1 MKKTKTGNI
10 QKMKVDE
17 IFRRL
22 SPTQKL
28 LYTLWPIVLI
38 VLLTFNLVTLISL
51 GDYRMAQTSHDMTL
65 HMQLEF
71 RNYLMPVETL
81 INGLATNLDQMIDD
95 GADYEEFEDYL
106 VTQTDL
112 MTGEF
117 AKDSTG
123 LYGYINGR
131 YVDGA
136 HWIPP
141 EDYVPEERDW
151 YIETIAKGG
160 RVAYVAPYIDAQ
172 SGDSSISVSRMLKD
186 GKSVVALDL
195 KVTSLQGI
203 VDKLMDT
210 VSDDDNDPN
219 ATKYK
224 KSSLGQALAKYIMI
238 LDKDGKVVVHSDRTY
253 GGLSINE
260 IGDEPFKS
268 IGRNVFE
275 RNEYLFT
282 IKYNGNKDSFTVV
295 ELNSDWY
302 AIAAVDYYDT
312 FGGVLNNIVFTVI
325 ISLVVIFLLTY
336 ALFKAAANAMRAE
349 DDRKNTGALAGI
361 YSAVYKIYPH
371 LDFYER
377 LLGTSQ
383 KVNSVVP
390 QKGPNAQ
397 KFFFD
402 SLKITTNGENMD
414 KLREF
419 VDMSTLDVR
428 LKDTSSI
435 TMEYINTQNKWCRE
449 RFVVAERD
457 ENGQLVA
464 VLWVV
469 EEIDAEKRSREELA
483 KYSREMEQAWEDAE
497 EARYEAE
504 KANQAKSHFLAN
516 MSHEIRTPINAVL
529 GLDTMI
535 LRESREE
542 QIRRYALNIQ
552 TAGQSLLS
560 IINDILDLS
569 KIESGKMEI
578 VPVEYDVASL
588 INDVSNMIIPKVEA
602 KELIFDLNI
611 DSSIPCRLFGD
622 DVRIRQILIN
632 LLTNAVKYTPEGT
645 VTLTITGERA
655 EDDAVLTCS
664 VKDTGIGIA
673 QEDLDKLFQEFVR
686 IEEKRNRNIEG
697 TGLGINIVLS
707 LLSLM
712 DSRLEVASEYGK
724 GSEFKFTIKQKIMNA
739 EPIGDL
745 EKRIRERAVEYEHET
760 GFTIPD
766 AEILVVD
773 DNEMNRYVFSSL
785 LKDLECRIDEADSG
799 MKCLELVK
807 ERKYDIIFMDHM
819 MPEMDGV
826 ETFHRL
832 REMTDSPN
840 IDTPVIVLTANAI
853 TGAREQYLAEGFDDF
868 LTKPVVPE
876 KLEKL
881 ISDIIPKERQ
891 KPGRAKPAGEAGG
904 TGETADEL
912 PVVEGVDWD
921 YALLKLKKVELLK
934 NVVSDFRLTA
944 PSEIKALKGMF
955 EKILSNGGDDAYN
968 DYRIRVH
975 AMKNTAAM
983 CGGMQASA
991 LARTLEYAAR
1001 DIDKD
1006 TLVSVMP
1013 VFEREWTQLKERF
1026 DMAFSEA
1033 EAGNGETGGSADGAV
1048 QEEKPAID
1056 RDLFI
1061 QYLDNLNSAMEDI
1074 DTDTA
1079 DAVMEELA
1087 QYGFE
1092 GEEKELLGE
1101 LAVAVKNL
1109 DVDGAAGIIGR
1120 LTGRD

>member
-1 MKKTKTGNI
+1 M
-10 QKMKVDE
+10 
-17 IFRRL
+17 
-22 SPTQKL
+22 
-28 LYTLWPIVLI
+28 
-38 VLLTFNLVTLISL
+38 
-51 GDYRMAQTSHDMTL
+51 
-65 HMQLEF
+65 
-71 RNYLMPVETL
+71 
-81 INGLATNLDQMIDD
+81 
-95 GADYEEFEDYL
+95 
-106 VTQTDL
+106 
-112 MTGEF
+112 
-117 AKDSTG
+117 
-123 LYGYINGR
+123 
-131 YVDGA
+131 
-136 HWIPP
+136 
-141 EDYVPEERDW
+141 
-151 YIETIAKGG
+151 
-160 RVAYVAPYIDAQ
+160 
-172 SGDSSISVSRMLKD
+172 
-186 GKSVVALDL
+186 
-195 KVTSLQGI
+195 
-203 VDKLMDT
+203 
-210 VSDDDNDPN
+210 
-219 ATKYK
+219 
-224 KSSLGQALAKYIMI
+224 
-238 LDKDGKVVVHSDRTY
+238 
-253 GGLSINE
+253 
-260 IGDEPFKS
+260 
-268 IGRNVFE
+268 
-275 RNEYLFT
+275 
-282 IKYNGNKDSFTVV
+282 
-295 ELNSDWY
+295 
-302 AIAAVDYYDT
+302 
-312 FGGVLNNIVFTVI
+312 
-325 ISLVVIFLLTY
+325 
-336 ALFKAAANAMRAE
+336 
-349 DDRKNTGALAGI
+349 
-361 YSAVYKIYPH
+361 
-371 LDFYER
+371 
-377 LLGTSQ
+377 
-383 KVNSVVP
+383 
-390 QKGPNAQ
+390 
-397 KFFFD
+397 
-402 SLKITTNGENMD
+402 
-414 KLREF
+414 
-419 VDMSTLDVR
+419 
-428 LKDTSSI
+428 
-435 TMEYINTQNKWCRE
+435 
-449 RFVVAERD
+449 
-457 ENGQLVA
+457 A

-578 VPVEYDVASL
+578 IPVDYDVASL

-602 KELIFDLNI
+602 KELTFDLNI

-622 DVRIRQILIN
+622 DVRIRQILVN
-632 LLTNAVKYTPEGT
+632 LLTNAVKYTEEGT
-645 VTLTITGERA
+645 VTLTVACERT
-655 EDDAVLTCS
+655 EEDAVLICS

-697 TGLGINIVLS
+697 TGLGINIVVS
-707 LLSLM
+707 LLNLM
-712 DSRLEVASEYGK
+712 DSRLEVESEYGK
-724 GSEFKFTIKQKIMNA
+724 GSDFKFAVRQKIMNA

-745 EKRIRERAVEYEHET
+745 EKRIREHAVEYEYKT

-766 AEILVVD
+766 VEILVVD

-799 MKCLELVK
+799 MRCLELVK
-807 ERKYDIIFMDHM
+807 DKKYDIIFMDHM

-832 REMTDSPN
+832 REMTESPN

-853 TGAREQYLAEGFDDF
+853 TGAREKYLEEGFDDF

-891 KPGRAKPAGEAGG
+891 KPGRAKPAGEAL
-904 TGETADEL
+904 ETKESADEL
-912 PVVEGVDWD
+912 PAVEGVDWD
-921 YALLKLKKVELLK
+921 YALMKLKKVELLM

-944 PSEIKALKGMF
+944 PSELKALKGMY
-955 EKILSNGGDDAYN
+955 EKILSDSSDEAYN

-1026 DMAFSEA
+1026 DDSFAGTENKDSAA
-1033 EAGNGETGGSADGAV
+1033 EGSADAPV
-1048 QEEKPAID
+1048 PEEKPVID

-1061 QYLDNLNSAMEDI
+1061 QYLSNLDSAMEDV

-1079 DAVMEELA
+1079 DAVMEELS
-1087 QYGFE
+1087 QYHFE
-1092 GEEKELLGE
+1092 GEEKELLE
-1101 LAVAVKNL
+1101 QLAVAVRNL
-1109 DVDGAAGIIGR
+1109 DADEAAGIIER
-1120 LTGRD
+1120 LRG